1 MALCTQGKE
10 KERTLKSAIE
20 ALEKIEGELKRSENK
35 YFGGES
41 IGYFGSYTWMDLLF
55 VTHLGGSWVHENCR
69 PDPIPGHYRWMNN
82 FLEHPVIKHT
92 LPPRDEMLVYFQW
105 QSKEIGSLL
114 ASGIADDCSLEYFH
128 DYGVWCGCCLHQLLR
143 LVALG
148 FCYGVIL
155 GCFVVGDG
163 FESLVLGCALGDTVD
178 LARCVRMCLSNIE
191 IAVDLEGHVG
201 ADSSFGLGCL
211 GESGSTSL
219 LPCQGL
225 WYH

>member
-41 IGYFGSYTWMDLLF
+41 IGKRVRISWLVLVRGTCGS
-55 VTHLGGSWVHENCR
+55 G
-69 PDPIPGHYRWMNN
+69 P
-82 FLEHPVIKHT
+82 
-92 LPPRDEMLVYFQW
+92 LV
-105 QSKEIGSLL
+105 L
-114 ASGIADDCSLEYFH
+114 SGLQ

-219 LPCQGL
+219 LPCQ
-225 WYH
+225 